1 MNKRITTSRLVNL
14 YTTLDETASLVINV
28 QNLFLVSDNSGNS
41 GRGSRRE
48 RQHRMED
55 DSTREEDRLTDD
67 GEEPEGDNT
76 RQSTHHQVS
85 TSPAKR

>member
-1 MNKRITTSRLVNL
+1 MNKRITTSRLINL
-14 YTTLDETASLVINV
+14 YTTLDETASIVINV
-28 QNLFLVSDNSGNS
+28 QNLFLVSDNNGNG

-76 RQSTHHQVS
+76 RQSTPHP
-85 TSPAKR
+85 SPGKH